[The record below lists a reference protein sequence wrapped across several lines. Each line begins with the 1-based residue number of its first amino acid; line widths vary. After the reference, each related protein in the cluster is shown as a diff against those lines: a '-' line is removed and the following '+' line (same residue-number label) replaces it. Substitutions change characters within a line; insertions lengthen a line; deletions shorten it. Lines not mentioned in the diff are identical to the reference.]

1 MPKYANSSSR
11 PVRKSRVTA
20 LTPRARGAR
29 KIEGILQEKAR
40 APSGGMIGEKLIKP
54 IGVLGHDLHGVRAVG
69 LEDANRPGGSNPIT
83 VKEDHDLP
91 NNLLFGPG
99 VRDSL
104 GPNRADAR
112 DLAKPVRLG
121 LDDVED
127 LLPEGLD
134 HLLGID
140 RPDATD
146 HPGAEIFLD
155 PVD

>member
-1 MPKYANSSSR
+1 MPSLIAIASALLKTDAANI
-11 PVRKSRVTA
+11 P
-20 LTPRARGAR
+20 G
-29 KIEGILQEKAR
+29 
-40 APSGGMIGEKLIKP
+40 KL

-69 LEDANRPGGSNPIT
+69 LEDAYRPGGSNTIA
-83 VKEDHDLP
+83 VQEDHDLP
-91 NNLLFGPG
+91 NNLLLGPG

-104 GPNRADAR
+104 GPNRADPR

-127 LLPEGLD
+127 LLAERL
-134 HLLGID
+134 HHFLGVD

-146 HPGAEIFLD
+146 HPRAQIFLD